1 MLGGLNTGG
10 GAPETSAGGVGGGGG
25 KDIGGNGGGGGGG
38 LGFSPMPVSGGG
50 GGDGGGGGEISAGFG
65 FCWTGDVIEELGL
78 LLEGFGLG
86 NIRGICWEQE
96 LLSEQF
102 WVLWWIPPCLRKLN
116 PKIIPV
122 IITTVRMKMKIL
134 VAFPT

>member
-10 GAPETSAGGVGGGGG
+10 GAPETSVGGVGGGGG

-38 LGFSPMPVSGGG
+38 LGFSPIPVS

-86 NIRGICWEQE
+86 KIRGIC
-96 LLSEQF
+96 
-102 WVLWWIPPCLRKLN
+102 
-116 PKIIPV
+116 
-122 IITTVRMKMKIL
+122 
-134 VAFPT
+134 